1 MLTLLPKETKDGD
14 VILTCDVMTQALT
27 VALYSHYDTVKSRAG
42 HKQYRKWRLCI
53 ASLKKQAV
61 LPICEPLFSVNY
73 RGGRGLDLPLI
84 CLVDKRVVRVDL

>member
-42 HKQYRKWRLCI
+42 HKRYGEWRLCI
-53 ASLKKQAV
+53 ASLKEQTV
-61 LPICEPLFSVNY
+61 LPICKPLFSVNY
-73 RGGRGLDLPLI
+73 REGGLDLPLI